1 MRKVFI
7 WKSLDDILT
16 PRVTLKGF
24 AGNSNSQYPISQRQ
38 ILEKKKGVF

>member
-1 MRKVFI
+1 MRKAFI

-16 PRVTLKGF
+16 PRVTLKSF
-24 AGNSNSQYPISQRQ
+24 ARNLDSQYLISQRQ